1 MGGCLGYAVGMLALA
16 LVPTKVGVLALSTTA
31 GMIYA
36 TIFTMPFILVASYH
50 TSGCVSQMIVY
61 QLVI

>member
-1 MGGCLGYAVGMLALA
+1 MGGCFGYAVGMLVLA

-36 TIFTMPFILVASYH
+36 TLFTMPFILVASYH
-50 TSGCVSQMIVY
+50 TSGCVSIDFSM
-61 QLVI
+61 